1 MFEKFKNI
9 LNEVNLY
16 GLDFNLLYK
25 KEKTYS
31 TLFDVFL
38 SLIYLSL
45 LIIVSVIY
53 FSDIFNNKG
62 FSSSSTILL

>member
-25 KEKTYS
+25 KEKLIQHY
-31 TLFDVFL
+31 LMYFL
-38 SLIYLSL
+38 
-45 LIIVSVIY
+45 V
-53 FSDIFNNKG
+53 
-62 FSSSSTILL
+62 